1 MKGILSNI
9 SEDVFLKQ
17 FSKELAK
24 ERKQRKL
31 TQKCILDETGIHIGR
46 LEAMGRSPK
55 LFCYYCLCVFL
66 NMPFENILNKVF
78 ESLKDAQ

>member
-9 SEDVFLKQ
+9 SEDEFLKH
-17 FSKELAK
+17 FSEELAK

-46 LEAMGRSPK
+46 IEAMGRSPQ
-55 LFCYYCLCVFL
+55 LFGYFCICVFL
-66 NMPFENILNKVF
+66 KVPFDRILNKVY
-78 ESLKDAQ
+78 ESMGDIQ